1 MGLLGIS
8 KELELR
14 AYMNGKPH
22 VILQWDKE
30 KNVCR
35 ECKRKLGGHSKQRL
49 HLRVENLK
57 HSRFSMA
64 ELEPYH
70 QLNSW
75 QEWRVFFL
83 WGSATVIGSTSQV
96 GLTVKNPPANAG
108 NVRDAGSIPGPGRSP
123 GGWHGNP
130 LQYSCLENPKDRADW
145 KAAVHRV
152 TQSLIWLKWLS
163 TQALS

>member
-14 AYMNGKPH
+14 AYMNGKPR

-64 ELEPYH
+64 ELEQYH

-96 GLTVKNPPANAG
+96 GLTVKNPPINTG
-108 NVRDAGSIPGPGRSP
+108 NVRLGFNPWIWNISWRRAWQPTPVFLPRESQGQSRLEGCSP
-123 GGWHGNP
+123 
-130 LQYSCLENPKDRADW
+130 
-145 KAAVHRV
+145 
-152 TQSLIWLKWLS
+152 
-163 TQALS
+163 